1 MAWKKVQVRTIPNAN
16 TAYEQMS
23 DEVISYMKTNY
34 HDTGKRTS
42 FSVSSSDD
50 DLVLTYTSIF
60 RDEASKNEWLKQNV
74 TANGLSS
81 SKLIYDSNGAENREL
96 SRRVE
101 FRVKTN
107 AEKRIAKILNQ

>member
-42 FSVSSSDD
+42 LSVSSSDD
-50 DLVLTYTSIF
+50 GLVVTYTSIF
-60 RDEASKNEWLKQNV
+60 KDEASKNEFFADSTIRTEGIRRN
-74 TANGLSS
+74 TINA
-81 SKLIYDSNGAENREL
+81 SNGITKENTVDEE
-96 SRRVE
+96 V
-101 FRVKTN
+101 
-107 AEKRIAKILNQ
+107 

>member
-42 FSVSSSDD
+42 LSVSSSDD
-50 DLVLTYTSIF
+50 GLVVTYTSIF
-60 RDEASKNEWLKQNV
+60 KDEASKNEFLADS
-74 TANGLSS
+74 TIRTE
-81 SKLIYDSNGAENREL
+81 LIRRNTINSSNGI
-96 SRRVE
+96 
-101 FRVKTN
+101 VKEVTVD
-107 AEKRIAKILNQ
+107 EEVS